1 MTRHPNY
8 KHWPS
13 EKRDWYD
20 KVSGNIE
27 KHGHTILGTVDGHEL
42 SDPILEPYW
51 ETAEK

>member
-20 KVSGNIE
+20 KVSGKIE
-27 KHGHTILGTVDGHEL
+27 KHGHTILGL
-42 SDPILEPYW
+42 SLIHI
-51 ETAEK
+51 